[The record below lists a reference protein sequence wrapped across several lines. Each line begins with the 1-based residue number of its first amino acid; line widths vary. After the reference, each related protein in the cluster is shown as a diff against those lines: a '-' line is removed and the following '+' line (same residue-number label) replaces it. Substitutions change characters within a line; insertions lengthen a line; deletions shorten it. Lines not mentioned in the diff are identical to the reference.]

1 MTEESKEIDPKVA
14 AVADAPESDDEVEET
29 GQTGDGG
36 ALKRKKKSK
45 SKKVKDA
52 LTVGPTV
59 KASSS
64 DPTKASLTD
73 AQFQQLL
80 SLNPSLK
87 NEVAHMD
94 PAKVKEL
101 MKNMDLSTALSG
113 LVSLRFAKR
122 YMNSV
127 TNPACKQSMDGTNK
141 TDMASY
147 KFWQTQPVTS
157 FGKT

>member
-1 MTEESKEIDPKVA
+1 MTEESKEIDPKTA
-14 AVADAPESDDEVEET
+14 AVADAPESNDENEET
-29 GQTGDGG
+29 GQAGDGETS
-36 ALKRKKKSK
+36 KKKKKSK

-64 DPTKASLTD
+64 DPSKASLTE

-80 SLNPSLK
+80 SMNPSLK
-87 NEVAHMD
+87 NEVANMD

-113 LVSLRFAKR
+113 MVSSGLVQR
-122 YMNSV
+122 YMNLVINS
-127 TNPACKQSMDGTNK
+127 AC
-141 TDMASY
+141 
-147 KFWQTQPVTS
+147 V
-157 FGKT
+157 